1 MDGSEM
7 LRLWE
12 GGSGLDR
19 YIFFVKDYR
28 EEEGITQYELSERT
42 GLSRKTVAM
51 LEQTSGSNPNL
62 STLMRIAAYFNVSV
76 EKLIKGQV

>member
-1 MDGSEM
+1 MKIELLQIQCLCYQG
-7 LRLWE
+7 
-12 GGSGLDR
+12 
-19 YIFFVKDYR
+19 F
-28 EEEGITQYELSERT
+28 ITQYELSERT

-51 LEQTSGSNPNL
+51 LEQTSGANPNL